1 MLEEAAPQTVG
12 MSAERLAR
20 LDEMGKEAIDQ
31 QQVPGMVALVARN
44 GKIVYYKAFGNADA
58 KTNKSLKRDAI
69 FRIASQTKAITS
81 TGLMMLWEQGKFQ
94 LDDPIS
100 KYIPEFENA
109 QVLDTLYPD
118 GTYKTIPAEN
128 AITIRRLLTHT
139 SGVAYGQI
147 DGDARFQRIYKDAG
161 IVDGF
166 TTTPTV
172 LKENIEKLAKL
183 PLHFN
188 PGEQWSYS
196 EGIDVAG
203 RLIEIL
209 SGMPLDE
216 YLRTHIFEP
225 LAMTDTWF
233 YLPKSKE
240 NRLVAVQTYQNDK
253 WENMK
258 GDFFDANYPIKGAK
272 TFFSGGAGLSSTA
285 LDYATF
291 LQMYLNHGELNGV
304 RLLSRTTVDVI
315 LSNQIGDIW
324 AGSGSY
330 HGLAFSVVDSLG
342 SAKGGKGSAH
352 TFEWGGYFNT
362 QYFADPGENL
372 IGIILKQTA
381 GATNDQTAWKFRQI
395 VLSSIDD

>member
-1 MLEEAAPQTVG
+1 MLEEVAPQSVG

-20 LDEMGKEAIDQ
+20 IDEMCIEAIDQ
-31 QQVPGMVALVARN
+31 QQVSGMVALVARN
-44 GKIVYYKAFGNADA
+44 GKIVYYKAFGTADA

-94 LDDPIS
+94 LDDLIS
-100 KYIPEFENA
+100 KYIPEFDNA
-109 QVLDTLYPD
+109 QVLDTLFPD
-118 GTYKTIPAEN
+118 GTYKTIPADKP
-128 AITIRRLLTHT
+128 ITIRNLLTHT
-139 SGVAYGQI
+139 SGIGYGEI
-147 DGDARFQRIYKDAG
+147 DGDPRFKRMYQEAG
-161 IVDGF
+161 ITDLF
-166 TTTPTV
+166 TTEAV
-172 LKENIEKLAKL
+172 HIRENIKKLAQL
-183 PLHFN
+183 PLHHN
-188 PGEQWSYS
+188 PGENFTYGESL
-196 EGIDVAG
+196 DVVG
-203 RLIEIL
+203 YLIEIL
-209 SGMPLDE
+209 SGMPLDD
-216 YLRTHIFEP
+216 YLQTHIFEP
-225 LAMTDTWF
+225 LKMNDTWF
-233 YLPKSKE
+233 YLPEAKQD
-240 NRLVAVQTYQNDK
+240 RLVAVQTYKDDAWINY
-253 WENMK
+253 K
-258 GDFFDANYPIKGAK
+258 GGFYDINYPVKGAK

-324 AGSGSY
+324 GNRGSY

-342 SAKGGKGSAH
+342 AEMGGKGSAH

-372 IGIILKQTA
+372 IGIILKQTS

-395 VLSSIDD
+395 VLSAIDD